1 MRNTAVLLIDC
12 PDRKGLVAAVASL
25 LYRYGANITHAD
37 QHQDHE
43 ASLFFMRVEWT
54 LEGFDLSAFR
64 AEFQTTATELQMQW
78 QLKLMSE
85 VPRMAV
91 FVSQYLHCL
100 VDLLQRQQAGELH
113 CSIPL
118 IFSNPHDGEAIAR
131 FYGVEFRHIP
141 VKPDANPDAKRETED
156 EQRRLLSEEG
166 IDLIVL
172 ARYMQI
178 LSPEFVEQ
186 YPARIINVHH
196 SFLPAFIGARPYHAA
211 FQRGVKLIG
220 ATSHYVTAALDDG
233 PIIEQDVVR
242 ISHRDQVEDLIKKGR
257 DIEKAVLSRA
267 VTWHLEHRILCYG
280 NKTVVFD

>member
-1 MRNTAVLLIDC
+1 
-12 PDRKGLVAAVASL
+12 
-25 LYRYGANITHAD
+25 
-37 QHQDHE
+37 
-43 ASLFFMRVEWT
+43 MRVEWV

-64 AEFQTTATELQMQW
+64 AEFQTTTVELQMQW
-78 QLKLMSE
+78 HLKVMSE
-85 VPRMAV
+85 VPRLAI

-100 VDLLQRQQAGELH
+100 VDILHRQQAGELH

-118 IFSNPHDGEAIAR
+118 IISNHHDGEAFAR
-131 FYGVEFRHIP
+131 FYGVKFRHIP
-141 VKPDANPDAKRETED
+141 VRPDAREDAER
-156 EQRRLLSEEG
+156 EQRRLLSAEG
-166 IDLIVL
+166 IDGIVL

-178 LSPEFVEQ
+178 LSSEFVQE
-186 YPARIINVHH
+186 YAGRIINVHH
-196 SFLPAFIGARPYHAA
+196 SFLPAFMGARPYHAA

-257 DIEKAVLSRA
+257 DIEKSVLSRA
-267 VTWHLEHRILCYG
+267 VMLHLERRILCYA

>member
-1 MRNTAVLLIDC
+1 MSNTAVLLISC
-12 PDRKGLVAAVASL
+12 PDRKGLVAGVSGL
-25 LYRYGANITHAD
+25 LYRFGANITHAD

-43 ASLFFMRVEWT
+43 AGLFFMRVEWM
-54 LEGFDLSAFR
+54 LEGFDLGTFR
-64 AEFQTTATELQMQW
+64 TEFEAMAAEFQMQW
-78 QLKLMSE
+78 QLTSMSD
-85 VPRMAV
+85 VPRVAI

-100 VDLLQRQQAGELH
+100 ADILHRHQAGELH

-118 IFSNPHDGEAIAR
+118 IISNHDSAEGLAQ
-131 FYGVEFRHIP
+131 FYGIQFRKIS
-141 VKPDANPDAKRETED
+141 VTAGTKAEAEI
-156 EQRRLLSEEG
+156 EQRRILAEYG

-178 LSPEFVEQ
+178 LSSDFVRE

-220 ATSHYVTAALDDG
+220 ATSHYVTAVLDDG
-233 PIIEQDVVR
+233 PIIEQDVMR

-257 DIEKAVLSRA
+257 DIEKSVLCRA
-267 VTWHLEHRILCYG
+267 VMWHLERRILCYG

>member
-1 MRNTAVLLIDC
+1 MKNAAVLLIDC

-43 ASLFFMRVEWT
+43 ASLFFMPVEWT
-54 LEGFDLSAFR
+54 LDGFDLSAFR
-64 AEFQTTATELQMQW
+64 AEFQTTAAELQMQW

-85 VPRMAV
+85 APRMAV

-118 IFSNPHDGEAIAR
+118 IVSNHHDGEALAR

-141 VKPDANPDAKRETED
+141 VRPDAKRETED
-156 EQRRLLSEEG
+156 EQRRLLSAEG

-172 ARYMQI
+172 ARY
-178 LSPEFVEQ
+178 
-186 YPARIINVHH
+186 
-196 SFLPAFIGARPYHAA
+196 
-211 FQRGVKLIG
+211 
-220 ATSHYVTAALDDG
+220 
-233 PIIEQDVVR
+233 
-242 ISHRDQVEDLIKKGR
+242 
-257 DIEKAVLSRA
+257 
-267 VTWHLEHRILCYG
+267 
-280 NKTVVFD
+280 